1 MNKMLVKRLAALAVM
16 VLGLLMAVLAPAG
29 GSTDSWRIVGFAL
42 LAVGIIWMIKQ
53 PQKPQRQAGEEYER
67 PPEMTLIQSPLLWV
81 PIIIVVLGLL
91 TWLLNG

>member
-1 MNKMLVKRLAALAVM
+1 MNKMLVKRLAAIAVM
-16 VLGLLMAVLAPAG
+16 ILGLLMAVLAPAG
-29 GSTDSWRIVGFAL
+29 GNVESWRIVGFSL

-53 PQKPQRQAGEEYER
+53 PQKPQREAGDSYER
-67 PPEMTLIQSPLLWV
+67 PPEMKLIQSPILWV